1 MYTKK
6 EVEQYIIK
14 NGLPPLQQQVF
25 EHSGLSLQD
34 YINYNYTHILSAIM
48 TEQYINQQEQKQI
61 EQNIAREI
69 AQDIE
74 KIF

>member
-14 NGLPPLQQQVF
+14 NGLPQLQQQVF

-74 KIF
+74 NIF

>member
-6 EVEQYIIK
+6 KVEQYIIK
-14 NGLPPLQQQVF
+14 NGLPQLQQQVF

-48 TEQYINQQEQKQI
+48 TEQYINQQEKKQI

-74 KIF
+74 NIF

>member
-14 NGLPPLQQQVF
+14 NGLPQLQQQVF

-48 TEQYINQQEQKQI
+48 TEQYINQQEKKQI

-74 KIF
+74 NIF

>member
-14 NGLPPLQQQVF
+14 NGLPQLQQQVF

-48 TEQYINQQEQKQI
+48 TEQYINKQEQKQI

-74 KIF
+74 NIF